1 MTMLGRGGRAT
12 SEAGKPKKGSRAEK
26 KARKAEEAA
35 RRAEELAE
43 QARKAAEE
51 ARAALRE
58 AEEAAEAEAAEAEA
72 EEAAEAAG
80 GDEAAEA
87 EEKTADAGTAEDQ
100 AEDQAEED
108 GAAATKVL
116 LDKETDEED
125 DEDVQATVA
134 DRTKVDETTEEA
146 ADETAEEA
154 ADETAEEAAEEPAA
168 AKRRVVVRA
177 GLGASGVVLLVLAV
191 ALGGALGFLVY
202 KKGQLEAAEEARK
215 EVAFAAAQAAQDLS
229 SYDYRTVDSDLRR
242 ATGHT
247 TGKFREEFAKQAE
260 QVGETARKQQTV
272 TEGVAIKTG
281 VERVSGSTAVALV
294 FLNQQTAKADTA
306 ERLPNQYTLRL
317 TMRKVGDRWLVEK
330 LQVM

>member
-100 AEDQAEED
+100 AEED

-116 LDKETDEED
+116 LDKDGDEED
-125 DEDVQATVA
+125 DEDDQATVA
-134 DRTKVDETTEEA
+134 DRTKVDETV
-146 ADETAEEA
+146 
-154 ADETAEEAAEEPAA
+154 EEAAEEPAA

>member
-125 DEDVQATVA
+125 DEDDQATVA
-134 DRTKVDETTEEA
+134 DRTKV
-146 ADETAEEA
+146 
-154 ADETAEEAAEEPAA
+154 DETAEEAAEEPAA

>member
-100 AEDQAEED
+100 AEED

-116 LDKETDEED
+116 LDKDGDEED
-125 DEDVQATVA
+125 DEDDQATVA
-134 DRTKVDETTEEA
+134 DRTKVDETT
-146 ADETAEEA
+146 EEA

>member
-116 LDKETDEED
+116 LDKDGDEED
-125 DEDVQATVA
+125 DEDDQATVA
-134 DRTKVDETTEEA
+134 DRTKVDETT
-146 ADETAEEA
+146 EEA

>member
-125 DEDVQATVA
+125 DEDDQATVA
-134 DRTKVDETTEEA
+134 DRTKVDETVEEA
-146 ADETAEEA
+146 AEETV
-154 ADETAEEAAEEPAA
+154 EEAAEEPAA

>member
-100 AEDQAEED
+100 AEED

-125 DEDVQATVA
+125 DEDDQATVA
-134 DRTKVDETTEEA
+134 DRTKVDETV
-146 ADETAEEA
+146 EEA

>member
-134 DRTKVDETTEEA
+134 DRTKVDETT
-146 ADETAEEA
+146 EEA

>member
-125 DEDVQATVA
+125 DEDDQATVA
-134 DRTKVDETTEEA
+134 DRTKVDETVEEA
-146 ADETAEEA
+146 VDETV
-154 ADETAEEAAEEPAA
+154 EEAAEEPAA

>member
-100 AEDQAEED
+100 AEED

-125 DEDVQATVA
+125 DEDDQATVA
-134 DRTKVDETTEEA
+134 DRTKVDETT
-146 ADETAEEA
+146 EEA

>member
-134 DRTKVDETTEEA
+134 DRTKVDETV
-146 ADETAEEA
+146 
-154 ADETAEEAAEEPAA
+154 EEAAEEPAA

>member
-125 DEDVQATVA
+125 DEDDQATVA
-134 DRTKVDETTEEA
+134 DRTKVDETV
-146 ADETAEEA
+146 
-154 ADETAEEAAEEPAA
+154 EEAAEEPAA

>member
-100 AEDQAEED
+100 AEED

-134 DRTKVDETTEEA
+134 DRTKVDETT
-146 ADETAEEA
+146 EEA

>member
-116 LDKETDEED
+116 LDKDGDEED

-134 DRTKVDETTEEA
+134 DRTKVDETT
-146 ADETAEEA
+146 EEA

>member
-134 DRTKVDETTEEA
+134 DRTKVDETVEEA
-146 ADETAEEA
+146 VDETV
-154 ADETAEEAAEEPAA
+154 EEAAEEPAA